1 MTLSLSGISTVDVI
15 LRNGTLIYRQY
26 AGYDYSQQGRF
37 VPPDMMQPQQ
47 PYTGQIFQPA
57 QAYTPTTPQPF
68 YGNNFEDEPPLLE
81 GRIRCRVLCSVQLV
95 SENKSVWRSYPFL

>member
-1 MTLSLSGISTVDVI
+1 MTKIFCLSGISVWGVDII
-15 LRNGTLIYRQY
+15 LRNITYFYCRQY
-26 AGYDYSQQGRF
+26 AGYDYSHQGRF
-37 VPPDMMQPQQ
+37 VPPDMVQPQQ

-81 GRIRCRVLCSVQLV
+81 GTIGC
-95 SENKSVWRSYPFL
+95 NT